1 VTWRTIG
8 ALSDEIGFGRIEM
21 RRKLITCLLLVF
33 CCLLTS
39 LVMGSSTLAQ
49 VSSGRQEYTGSV
61 VGIGGQFGAVTRSFT
76 LVIERFT
83 ATNQARRDALILR
96 EQGQDALLNAIHKE
110 RLGYFALEG
119 QTGRDLN
126 FVHERN
132 LGDGRRRIVAVFE
145 RWLNMYELRYGT
157 RSEDYP
163 FTYIELI
170 IDSNGKGE
178 GTLIPAAR
186 IHFDSKNKNQ
196 VDVENFG
203 IYPARLVGVQLRNK
217 S

>member
-1 VTWRTIG
+1 
-8 ALSDEIGFGRIEM
+8 M
-21 RRKLITCLLLVF
+21 RRKLITGSQLVI
-33 CCLLTS
+33 CCALVCMTIGSRS
-39 LVMGSSTLAQ
+39 LGQAP
-49 VSSGRQEYTGSV
+49 SGRQEFTGSV
-61 VGIGGQFGAVTRSFT
+61 VGIGGQFGGVSRSFT
-76 LVIERFT
+76 MSIDRFD
-83 ATNQARRDALILR
+83 TNAQGRRYSLILR
-96 EQGQDALLNAIHKE
+96 EQGQDALLNAIRKE

-170 IDSNGKGE
+170 IDGNGKGE

-186 IHFDSKNKNQ
+186 IHFDSKNKDQ

-203 IYPARLVGVQLRNK
+203 IYPARLIGVQLRNK